1 MLAAPPDTVQSENA
15 QDTRGSGAVI
25 EVRGANESQASRS
38 GEKRM
43 GLKRGEA
50 ALGGGPPLSVTTSG
64 GV

>member
-15 QDTRGSGAVI
+15 EDTRGSGAVI
-25 EVRGANESQASRS
+25 EVRGANESEPLWRETHGA
-38 GEKRM
+38 EK
-43 GLKRGEA
+43 GEA